1 MITLELFTKNVK
13 KDFRTIM
20 DTEEKG
26 GGRGEHFTNANVDI
40 MYSEIWS
47 KLQSVDLVLQRRIN
61 KLGMYSR
68 FYIC

>member
-1 MITLELFTKNVK
+1 
-13 KDFRTIM
+13 M

-40 MYSEIWS
+40 MDSEIWS
-47 KLQSVDLVLQRRIN
+47 KLQSVDSVLQRRIN